1 MSNSTPTQL
10 RFAPSAGFSIRA
22 DFAGGGLSSDLGPM
36 LLRGI
41 DRQIGLTARL
51 TSAIS
56 DRRHPGYVQHSMRD
70 LLTQRIFQIASGYED
85 GNDSQSLR
93 HDPMFRLGAGR
104 TPFDPED
111 ALASGSTISRLE
123 HAASARDIYRASR
136 ALVEQFIAGFAQP
149 PAALVLDM
157 DHSEDAVYG
166 QQPLAFYNHHYRSHC
181 YLPLFIFDGLSGAL
195 VTAVLRP
202 GKRPTGAEN
211 AMIMARVLKLIRR
224 HFPDTHILVRGDGHF
239 ATPEL
244 MHLCDAPHT
253 DFLFGLATNSVLNRL
268 AEPAM
273 QRTRTLVAARQ
284 ALGEEASAKLYDAF
298 EYAAGSWHKP
308 FRVVLKAEV
317 MALGDNPRFVVTS
330 MNLPEPQT
338 VYADLYCA
346 RGQAENFIKQV
357 KCDLAADRTSCTT
370 FFANCMRLILHC
382 AAYVLHQQLRVHA
395 LSYTELAAAQP
406 NTVILK
412 LFKVAT
418 QIKQYKNRIIL
429 HLPSAYPF
437 KHLLHTLTERL
448 YVSKPPV
455 FNSA

>member
-1 MSNSTPTQL
+1 MK
-10 RFAPSAGFSIRA
+10 
-22 DFAGGGLSSDLGPM
+22 
-36 LLRGI
+36 
-41 DRQIGLTARL
+41 
-51 TSAIS
+51 
-56 DRRHPGYVQHSMRD
+56 D

-85 GNDSQSLR
+85 GNDSQTLR

-111 ALASGSTISRLE
+111 ALASSATFSRLE
-123 HAASARDIYRASR
+123 HAASTRDIYRASR

-149 PAALVLDM
+149 PVALVLDM

-239 ATPEL
+239 STPEL
-244 MHLCDAPHT
+244 MRLCDAPNT
-253 DFLFGLATNSVLNRL
+253 DFLFGLAGNSVLNRL

-273 QRTRTLVAARQ
+273 ERARALATTRQSLD
-284 ALGEEASAKLYDAF
+284 EEVSVKLYDEF
-298 EYAAGSWHKP
+298 DYAAGSWHKP

-370 FFANCMRLILHC
+370 FLANCMRLILHC

-395 LSYTELAAAQP
+395 LSHTELAAAQP

-418 QIKQYKNRIIL
+418 QIKQYKDRIVL

-437 KHLLHTLTERL
+437 KHLLRTLTERL
-448 YVSKPPV
+448 FLVKPPAT
-455 FNSA
+455 NSS